1 LPLALLTIATIALTV
16 GAWLYTETGSIDRW
30 WYLAY
35 VRDFINSDAIT
46 GAEPFLGSGNVLARF
61 AWNTW
66 LLSFAAWAHFSAT
79 DPTAL
84 YEHASVI
91 FLAPVAVSSA
101 IFLGRATFDTWR
113 MAMITGLCSILIW
126 TSGTLLPAMTRL
138 PEDKLL
144 AILILAPVLIGT
156 VVRAA
161 VGGLHGWPGL
171 RRRNWVPVV
180 AVAALAIATV
190 HSFVYAVALI
200 VAVPFLIMFAI
211 NRQTNRSVAAT
222 LVTILLIFGGLSYGI
237 GSAARDSVVAT
248 GATIENL
255 DHPVVRVHMSQDRLV
270 DIGMGHIVSPK
281 LLVHPLIILGFL
293 ALLPLMRRSYKE
305 RYLITPATFIALS
318 IAFLAP
324 LTWLVGQLVLPWMVY
339 RILWAIPFALLLAVV
354 IDEFGRT
361 IRMRP
366 SFVFAALLLGV
377 FPWTRGAIT
386 AHERPERQVLA
397 LPQEGELAALTSAI
411 VKLPD
416 DTVLVATAQLSERLP
431 ALTGKNVLALSDRG
445 TVVFAGDRE
454 LAEKRLQ
461 ARTAAL
467 IGLWRPVDG
476 VPDPTHIIFA
486 PDSPA
491 ARYCSEPIFAGDN
504 YQLCEFTPANPI
516 PGVRLYE
523 TKGEVRDI
531 LDANSEENET
541 VLFVGIPQNQE
552 RDSGNITIEC
562 TPAPEKIGRTIQ
574 WKQTD
579 PWTAAAPGMTCTLTP
594 QNLEEMPLFVP
605 RNLVLDPFLGSA
617 AEEVVISATA
627 WRDGIQRWSL
637 RTRRRILGDIDLAYD
652 FPQTRIDKL
661 EVKIAPAYLPFLK
674 LRDLVVTFED
684 AAVVRGKDAKVH
696 TATDDDIAP
705 TMNIAATSAPKTA
718 EPKTVAAATKKPAT
732 DEQKSPV
739 KASKAPPSQKTSAKP
754 APESLQVPATQ
765 KDPKPT
771 SLRTDPV
778 AAPEPERRAIE
789 TPKTA
794 VAPSAGG
801 IVSKVSTGTGTVI
814 LESEQTRPGT
824 AGVAVPN

>member
-1 LPLALLTIATIALTV
+1 
-16 GAWLYTETGSIDRW
+16 
-30 WYLAY
+30 
-35 VRDFINSDAIT
+35 
-46 GAEPFLGSGNVLARF
+46 
-61 AWNTW
+61 
-66 LLSFAAWAHFSAT
+66 
-79 DPTAL
+79 
-84 YEHASVI
+84 
-91 FLAPVAVSSA
+91 
-101 IFLGRATFDTWR
+101 
-113 MAMITGLCSILIW
+113 
-126 TSGTLLPAMTRL
+126 
-138 PEDKLL
+138 
-144 AILILAPVLIGT
+144 
-156 VVRAA
+156 
-161 VGGLHGWPGL
+161 L

-200 VAVPFLIMFAI
+200 VTVPFLIMFAI

-222 LVTILLIFGGLSYGI
+222 LVVILLIFGGLSYGI
-237 GSAARDSVVAT
+237 GSAARDSVVST

-318 IAFLAP
+318 VAFLAP

-354 IDEFGRT
+354 IDELGRT

-366 SFVFAALLLGV
+366 SFVFAALMLGV
-377 FPWTRGAIT
+377 FPWTRGAVT
-386 AHERPERQVLA
+386 AHERPERPVLA
-397 LPQEGELAALTSAI
+397 LPQEGELAALTSA
-411 VKLPD
+411 VEKLPD

-431 ALTGKNVLALSDRG
+431 ALTGKHVLALSDRG
-445 TVVFAGDRE
+445 TGVFAGDRE

-467 IGLWRPVDG
+467 IGLWRPIEG

-504 YQLCEFTPANPI
+504 YRLCEFTPANPI
-516 PGVRLYE
+516 PGVRLHE
-523 TKGEVRDI
+523 TKSDI
-531 LDANSEENET
+531 REILYANLEDNET
-541 VLFVGIPQNQE
+541 LLTVGIQQ
-552 RDSGNITIEC
+552 DSASDTGIIAIKC

-574 WKQTD
+574 WKQPD
-579 PWTAAAPGMTCTLTP
+579 PWTAAAPGVTCTLTP
-594 QNLEEMPLFVP
+594 ESPDEMPLFVP

-617 AEEVVISATA
+617 AEEIVISATA

-637 RTRRRILGDIDLAYD
+637 RTRRRILGDIDLGYD

-684 AAVVRGKDAKVH
+684 AAIVRGKDAKVN

-718 EPKTVAAATKKPAT
+718 DPKTVATATKKPVT

-739 KASKAPPSQKTSAKP
+739 KASADKAPVKASKTPASQKTSAKP

-771 SLRTDPV
+771 SQRTDPV
-778 AAPEPERRAIE
+778 AAPEPDKRALE

-794 VAPSAGG
+794 VAPTPGG
-801 IVSKVSTGTGTVI
+801 IVTKVSSGTGTVVI
-814 LESEQTRPGT
+814 EPEQTRPGT